1 MKTPSLIAALT
12 LAFATTLAASAQA
25 QSASD
30 APRTRAEV
38 RAETAAAIRD
48 GDIPSGY
55 DGLTMKQLMPTM
67 YAHDAAR
74 RARAVESAQAQV
86 AAASSGRKTSN

>member
-55 DGLTMKQLMPTM
+55 DGLTMKQLMPTRD
-67 YAHDAAR
+67 AHDAAR

-86 AAASSGRKTSN
+86 AAASGGRKTSN